1 MTTVYFAPAMVAL
14 LAAVASALTIKVG
27 VPDGSHAEIMDA
39 ARPASVLRGRAW
51 FMALIR
57 SLA

>member
-1 MTTVYFAPAMVAL
+1 MTPACFGPALVAP
-14 LAAVASALTIKVG
+14 LATVASALTLKVG

-39 ARPASVLRGRAW
+39 ARPRSTLACRAW

>member
-14 LAAVASALTIKVG
+14 LATVASALTIKVG

-39 ARPASVLRGRAW
+39 ARPRSTLAGRAW

>member
-1 MTTVYFAPAMVAL
+1 MIPACFAPALVAP
-14 LAAVASALTIKVG
+14 LARDASALTLKVG

-39 ARPASVLRGRAW
+39 ARPRSTLAGRAW